1 MNEVPGCFKAYDI
14 RGRVPGEL
22 NPELARRIGLA
33 FAAEFA
39 PGTVC
44 VGHDA
49 RLSSP
54 DLALA
59 LQDGLCHGGVD
70 CVDIGLC
77 GTEEVYHAT
86 FSQGFG
92 GGIMVTASHNP
103 ADWNGMKLVRGQAI
117 PISGDSGL
125 PALRERVARGGSP
138 GAGRRGRR
146 REDSFRAEY
155 AALLRSLAGADEG
168 ATLPPLRIVANI
180 GNGSAWPALR
190 AISAG
195 LPGTVIPLHERPDGS
210 FPNGVPNPLLPENRE
225 ATSAAVRAHKA
236 DLGLAFDGDF
246 DRCFFFDETGAFVES
261 YYLVG
266 LLAADLL
273 SDHPG
278 ERILHD
284 PRLVWNTREVVEGA
298 GGTAVEGKTGHAFM
312 KERMRAENIL
322 YGGEMSGHHYFRD
335 FCWCD
340 SGMLAWLTLWRLLG
354 RSGKSLGALLAGRI
368 RRYPI
373 SGEINRSVSDVAAV
387 LQKVERLHAS
397 RALSVSYIDGLSMDL
412 GDWRFNLRASNTEPL
427 LRLNVESRGDPEL
440 MAAKRDELLALMV

>member
-1 MNEVPGCFKAYDI
+1 MKEDLGCFKAYDI

-22 NPELARRIGLA
+22 NPELARRVGLA

-44 VGHDA
+44 VGYDA

-59 LQDGLCHGGVD
+59 LQDGLCLGGVD

-103 ADWNGMKLVRGQAI
+103 AEWNGMKLVRGQAV

-125 PALRERVARGGSP
+125 LALRERVARGGSS

-146 REDSFRAEY
+146 REASFRAEY
-155 AALLRSLAGADEG
+155 AALLRSLVGADKG
-168 ATLPPLRIVANI
+168 VRPLRMVANI
-180 GNGSAWPALR
+180 GNGSAWPALI
-190 AISAG
+190 AVAAG
-195 LPGTVIPLHERPDGS
+195 LPGTVIPLYERPDGT

-225 ATSAAVRAHKA
+225 ATSAAVRAHRA

-273 SDHPG
+273 ADHPG
-278 ERILHD
+278 GRILHD
-284 PRLVWNTREVVEGA
+284 PRLVWNTREVVEEA
-298 GGTAVEGKTGHAFM
+298 GGTAIEGKTGHAFM
-312 KERMRAENIL
+312 KERM
-322 YGGEMSGHHYFRD
+322 
-335 FCWCD
+335 
-340 SGMLAWLTLWRLLG
+340 
-354 RSGKSLGALLAGRI
+354 
-368 RRYPI
+368 
-373 SGEINRSVSDVAAV
+373 
-387 LQKVERLHAS
+387 
-397 RALSVSYIDGLSMDL
+397 
-412 GDWRFNLRASNTEPL
+412 
-427 LRLNVESRGDPEL
+427 
-440 MAAKRDELLALMV
+440 

>member
-1 MNEVPGCFKAYDI
+1 MKDELGCFKAYDI

-22 NPELARRIGLA
+22 NPGLARRIGLA
-33 FAAEFA
+33 FAEEFA

-44 VGHDA
+44 VGYDA

-59 LQDGLCHGGVD
+59 LQDGLRLGGVD
-70 CVDIGLC
+70 CVDVGLC

-92 GGIMVTASHNP
+92 GGVMVTASHNP
-103 ADWNGMKLVRGQAI
+103 ADWNGMKLVREQAI

-125 PALRERVARGGSP
+125 LALRDRVARGGSS

-146 REDSFRAEY
+146 REASFRAEY
-155 AALLRSLAGADEG
+155 AALLRSLVGADRG
-168 ATLPPLRIVANI
+168 ATLRPLRMVANI
-180 GNGSAWPALR
+180 GNGCAWPALR
-190 AISAG
+190 AIAAG
-195 LPGTVIPLHERPDGS
+195 LPGTVIPLYERPDGT

-284 PRLVWNTREVVEGA
+284 PRLVWNTREMVEEA
-298 GGTAVEGKTGHAFM
+298 GGVAIEGKTGHAFM

-354 RSGKSLGALLAGRI
+354 RNAKSLGVLLAERI
-368 RRYPI
+368 RRYPV
-373 SGEINRSVSDVAAV
+373 SGEINRSVADVAAV
-387 LQKVERLHAS
+387 LERVEKRHAS
-397 RALSVSYIDGLSMDL
+397 GALSATYIDGLSMDM

-440 MAAKRDELLALMV
+440 MAAKRDELLAIMV